1 MLEEAGWWRPSFWFR
16 TTIMDLRTMRAP
28 ALRKLEDAAA
38 EAIRVVAHTAIQRN
52 VTPKDHTLQ
61 QLADLD
67 HPYAKRHASIQ
78 VHPGQTYLVHMQKGA
93 AGQQSEQQGGR
104 SGGAGGARS
113 VARIGFERGPPLY
126 ATWVVNGTKIMHG
139 RSVLEKT
146 ALQHDV
152 KLQMMRAVVLTLG
165 QKRSQAGIRFGGV

>member
-1 MLEEAGWWRPSFWFR
+1 MEAELQGFR
-16 TTIMDLRTMRAP
+16 TTIMNLRTMRGP

-52 VTPKDHTLQ
+52 VTRRDHTLQ

-78 VHPGQTYLVHMQKGA
+78 VHPGQTYLVHMQKGRLA
-93 AGQQSEQQGGR
+93 SSLSSRVKR
-104 SGGAGGARS
+104 SPGGAGGGARS

-165 QKRSQAGIRFGGV
+165 QKMRSQAGIRFGGV